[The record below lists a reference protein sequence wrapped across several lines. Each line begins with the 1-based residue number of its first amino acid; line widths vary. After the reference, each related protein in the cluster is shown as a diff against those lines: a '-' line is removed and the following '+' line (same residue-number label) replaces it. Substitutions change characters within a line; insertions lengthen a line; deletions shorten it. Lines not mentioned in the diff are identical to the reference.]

1 MANIV
6 LVVNVKTKPG
16 DAETLISA
24 MRENAAKSVL
34 EDGCYQFDISINEKD
49 ENDFIFYEVYK
60 NKDALASHRETPHYL
75 AYFNLMQ
82 DLGDKV
88 SRSAQIYEPMN

>member
-16 DAETLISA
+16 CAEALIPT
-24 MRENAAKSVL
+24 MRENAANSVL
-34 EDGCYQFDISINEKD
+34 EDGCYQFDILTNEDD
-49 ENDFIFYEVYK
+49 ENDFVFYEVYK
-60 NKDALASHRETPHYL
+60 DKDALASHRETPHFL

-82 DLGDKV
+82 ELGDKV
-88 SRSAQIYEPMN
+88 SRSAQLYEQMN

>member
-16 DAETLISA
+16 CAETLIPA

-34 EDGCYQFDISINEKD
+34 EDGCYQFDISINQED

-60 NKDALASHRETPHYL
+60 NKDALASHRETPHFL

-82 DLGDKV
+82 ELGDKV
-88 SRSAQIYEPMN
+88 SRTAQIYEPMN

>member
-16 DAETLISA
+16 CAETLIPA
-24 MRENAAKSVL
+24 MQENAAKSVL
-34 EDGCYQFDISINEKD
+34 EDGCFQFDISTSEDD
-49 ENDFIFYEVYK
+49 ENEFIFYEVYK
-60 NKDALASHRETPHYL
+60 NKDALASHRKTQHFL

-82 DLGDKV
+82 DLGDNV
-88 SRSAQIYEPMN
+88 SRNAQLYEQMS